1 LRWLFRIELKEY
13 ILILLFIK
21 KYVRRCNMTK
31 KTSMVGWLRDRHLEE
46 AAKELL
52 KKAVIQQ
59 PPCVKK
65 QASK

>member
-1 LRWLFRIELKEY
+1 
-13 ILILLFIK
+13 
-21 KYVRRCNMTK
+21 MTK